1 MGYMQHYT
9 KHTSVIKGEPHESVL
24 GSKVRDYASWQVV
37 YSVKMASRTCKTVLV
52 QLEKFS
58 RILTFDNVDEAESD
72 VEVILRRVREVFKD
86 KLVQDDQLTLQ
97 LKDKTFDMFVDLV
110 DSKAAVDDKSVLN
123 LIVEKPKVLK

>member
-1 MGYMQHYT
+1 M
-9 KHTSVIKGEPHESVL
+9 
-24 GSKVRDYASWQVV
+24 
-37 YSVKMASRTCKTVLV
+37 LV

-58 RILTFDNVDEAESD
+58 RILTFDNSVDESESD
-72 VEVILRRVREVFKD
+72 VELILRRVREVFKD

-97 LKDKTFDMFVDLV
+97 LKDKTFDMFVDFV

>member
-1 MGYMQHYT
+1 
-9 KHTSVIKGEPHESVL
+9 
-24 GSKVRDYASWQVV
+24 
-37 YSVKMASRTCKTVLV
+37 MASHTCKTVLV